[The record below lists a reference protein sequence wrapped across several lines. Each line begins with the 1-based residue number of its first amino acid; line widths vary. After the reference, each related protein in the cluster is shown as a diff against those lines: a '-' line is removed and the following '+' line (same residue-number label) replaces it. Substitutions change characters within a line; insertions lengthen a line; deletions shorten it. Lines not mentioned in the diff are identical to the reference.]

1 MDKVALV
8 TGSSSGIGFETSL
21 ALARNGYHTFATMRN
36 LGKDEKI
43 KQIIEKEDLSIEILE
58 LDVDSEESVNRA
70 IKTVSEKKGR
80 IDVLVNNAGYGMWG
94 TVEDVS
100 IDEFKEQFE
109 TNFFSII
116 RLIQKVAPIMRK
128 QNSGNIVNISSVA
141 GRIGFPVS
149 PAYIS
154 SKFALEGLS
163 ESLRFELIPF
173 GINLIIIEPGVIKT
187 NFFDSMKMSE
197 KSQQDSTYKEITDKV
212 ISGVKMMA
220 EMGTHPKEVANV
232 VIKTLGEEKPLPRYV
247 IGNDA
252 MMFLEAKK
260 MKTDIEFENYL
271 KKELYGELID
281 LDSFMY
287 DFFIFLV
294 VKLIY
299 SFN

>member
-43 KQIIEKEDLSIEILE
+43 KQIIEKEDLSVEILE

-163 ESLRFELIPF
+163 ESLRFELMPF
-173 GINLIIIEPGVIKT
+173 GINVIIIEPGVIKT

-220 EMGTHPKEVANV
+220 EMGTHPKEVADI

-271 KKELYGELID
+271 KKELYGE
-281 LDSFMY
+281 
-287 DFFIFLV
+287 
-294 VKLIY
+294 
-299 SFN
+299 

>member
-163 ESLRFELIPF
+163 ESLRFELMPF
-173 GINLIIIEPGVIKT
+173 GINVIIIEPGVIKT
-187 NFFDSMKMSE
+187 NFFDSMKLSE

-271 KKELYGELID
+271 KKELYGE
-281 LDSFMY
+281 
-287 DFFIFLV
+287 
-294 VKLIY
+294 
-299 SFN
+299 